1 MPVSR
6 GGGGADVDEDAS
18 AAIVGSEVEAVDRSA
33 AAEAGEDPAV
43 VRVLGLP
50 PM

>member
-6 GGGGADVDEDAS
+6 GGGGAVVDEDAI
-18 AAIVGSEVEAVDRSA
+18 AAPVGSEVEVADASA
-33 AAEAGEDPAV
+33 AAEVVAG
-43 VRVLGLP
+43 VLGLP